1 MFLNTQ
7 FTAGNWTDTQLV
19 ACLLEVGEDNKSS
32 SCRHGNGPQSLI
44 LDLSVTDILMEAFVT
59 YYQPFYS
66 AFPPHKPQ
74 KFLFCSYFYVQ
85 VISIKDLHE
94 G

>member
-1 MFLNTQ
+1 M
-7 FTAGNWTDTQLV
+7 G
-19 ACLLEVGEDNKSS
+19 
-32 SCRHGNGPQSLI
+32 
-44 LDLSVTDILMEAFVT
+44 AFVA
-59 YYQPFYS
+59 YYQSFYS
-66 AFPPHKPQ
+66 SFPPHKPQ